1 MPKAEKHRKILIL
14 TITVIAL
21 FLSLLRMYVVPPIL
35 DLETAVLSFCLIII
49 VIGAVAFYFVKD
61 FVLFG
66 VGLFI
71 LMFAF
76 LSSLIVSVGTFGE
89 DWRVVAILEANPDSY
104 FQWITNTFLFGILP
118 IAIGLVLC
126 VAACI
131 MQRKPPLENFRSMLL
146 LILGGFFAVWGFHYY
161 QVAYRDYLTATS
173 GVGSQN
179 INNIKD
185 SLQTIYSAYEL
196 VGILWSITGVSFVII
211 SFYALYK
218 SRRLSKV

>member
-35 DLETAVLSFCLIII
+35 DLETAVLSICLIII

-76 LSSLIVSVGTFGE
+76 LSSLIVSVGTFG
-89 DWRVVAILEANPDSY
+89 
-104 FQWITNTFLFGILP
+104 
-118 IAIGLVLC
+118 
-126 VAACI
+126 
-131 MQRKPPLENFRSMLL
+131 
-146 LILGGFFAVWGFHYY
+146 
-161 QVAYRDYLTATS
+161 
-173 GVGSQN
+173 
-179 INNIKD
+179 
-185 SLQTIYSAYEL
+185 
-196 VGILWSITGVSFVII
+196 
-211 SFYALYK
+211 
-218 SRRLSKV
+218 